1 MNMAKICES
10 IDCISKFADEIK
22 QKLTN
27 SSEVGSTS
35 RSGYPI
41 PIKNI
46 TNEQI
51 LHFINSKQRPV
62 HWSEIANHFNVDRIY
77 SLQVRLHR
85 LYKTNVVDRERG
97 WYTCTTD
104 INKSNHVNIKY
115 NHINRPEVYKTIKE
129 IGPCCHYKEFAK
141 HTNTSYSDAYFTLY
155 TTENIM
161 LIGEGVFEAI

>member
-22 QKLTN
+22 QKLTK
-27 SSEVGSTS
+27 SEVSSTS
-35 RSGYPI
+35 RNDRLVPV
-41 PIKNI
+41 KNV

-51 LHFINSKQRPV
+51 LHFISNKQRPV
-62 HWSEIANHFNVDRIY
+62 HWSEIANHFNVDKNC

-104 INKSNHVNIKY
+104 INKFNRVDIKY

-129 IGPCCHYKEFAK
+129 IGPCHYKEFAE
-141 HTNTSYSDAYFTLY
+141 HVNTSHSDAYFILH